1 MAKKIKV
8 EPRPALPL
16 GPLPLDEAI
25 DHGSDENVP
34 DPAYLARMAE
44 RRESLRAEVA
54 RLLPPQ
60 THFVWEIG
68 CGHGH
73 FLTAYAETHREEYC
87 IGIDINLDR
96 VRRATKKCDRAGLD
110 RLHFVRAE
118 ARLFLA
124 VLPFDAGFSAIYM
137 LFPDPWPKK
146 RHHKYRLL
154 QAEFLHDV
162 AQRAGQGTP
171 LFFRT
176 DHAPYFTEVELL
188 LREHPDWRSIGDR
201 PGPFE
206 LATVFQQKAPSF
218 QSLVAV
224 RR

>member
-1 MAKKIKV
+1 M
-8 EPRPALPL
+8 
-16 GPLPLDEAI
+16 DEAI
-25 DHGSDENVP
+25 DAERDDNAP

-54 RLLPPQ
+54 RLLPPRSR
-60 THFVWEIG
+60 FVWEIG

-73 FLTAYAETHREEYC
+73 FLTAYAETHPNEHC

-96 VRRATKKCDRAGLD
+96 VRRATKKRDRAGLNH
-110 RLHFVRAE
+110 LHFVRAE
-118 ARLFLA
+118 ARLFLE
-124 VLPFDAGFSAIYM
+124 VLPPDAGFTAIYM

-176 DHAPYFTEVELL
+176 DHAPYFTEAETL
-188 LREHPDWRSIGDR
+188 LREHPDWRSVGDQ
-201 PGPFE
+201 PWPFE

>member
-1 MAKKIKV
+1 MVKKIEDV
-8 EPRPALPL
+8 QRLAPPL
-16 GPLPLDEAI
+16 SPPSMDEAI
-25 DHGSDENVP
+25 DGELDDNAP

-44 RRESLRAEVA
+44 RRESLRADVA

-60 THFVWEIG
+60 SRFVWEIG

-73 FLTAYAETHREEYC
+73 FLTAYAEAHPDEHC
-87 IGIDINLDR
+87 VGIDINLDR
-96 VRRATKKCDRAGLD
+96 VRRAARKRDRARLD
-110 RLHFVRAE
+110 RLHFMRAE
-118 ARLFLA
+118 ARLFLE
-124 VLPFDAGFSAIYM
+124 VLPTDASFTAIYM

-188 LREHPDWRSIGDR
+188 LREHPDWRSVGDQ
-201 PGPFE
+201 PWPFE

>member
-1 MAKKIKV
+1 MVKK
-8 EPRPALPL
+8 P
-16 GPLPLDEAI
+16 AI
-25 DHGSDENVP
+25 DQPTAAPADLLPRDPAIEPGQDGNLP
-34 DPAYLARMAE
+34 DPGYLARMAE
-44 RRESLRAEVA
+44 RRESLRAEIA
-54 RLLPPQ
+54 GLLPPQ
-60 THFVWEIG
+60 AHFIWEIG

-73 FLTAYAETHREEYC
+73 FLTAYAQTHPETYC

-96 VRRATKKCDRAGLD
+96 VRRATKKRDRAGLD

-118 ARLFLA
+118 AHLFLE
-124 VLPFDAGFSAIYM
+124 VLPTAATVSAIYL

-154 QAEFLHDV
+154 QAEFLHAV

-188 LREHPDWRSIGDR
+188 LRDHPDWRSIGDQ
-201 PGPFE
+201 PWPFE

>member
-1 MAKKIKV
+1 VKK
-8 EPRPALPL
+8 P
-16 GPLPLDEAI
+16 AI
-25 DHGSDENVP
+25 DQHMASPIGLLPTDATSDTGLDDNLP
-34 DPAYLARMAE
+34 DPAYLSRMAE

-54 RLLPPQ
+54 CLLAPGA
-60 THFVWEIG
+60 HFIWEIG

-73 FLTAYAETHREEYC
+73 FLTAYAQTHPEAYC

-96 VRRATKKCDRAGLD
+96 VHRATKKRDRAGLN

-118 ARLFLA
+118 AHLFLE
-124 VLPFDAGFSAIYM
+124 VLPPAAMVSAIYL

-154 QAEFLHDV
+154 QTEFLHAV

-188 LREHPDWRSIGDR
+188 LREHPDWRSIGDQ
-201 PGPFE
+201 PWPFE

-218 QSLVAV
+218 RSLVAV

>member
-1 MAKKIKV
+1 MVKKIT
-8 EPRPALPL
+8 AAQYIAPL
-16 GPLPLDEAI
+16 SDPPPIDEAI
-25 DHGSDENVP
+25 DTERNKNAP

-54 RLLPPQ
+54 RLLPPR

-73 FLTAYAETHREEYC
+73 FLAAYAETHPEEFC

-96 VRRATKKCDRAGLD
+96 VHRATKKRDRAGLGHV
-110 RLHFVRAE
+110 HFLRAE
-118 ARLFLA
+118 ARLFLE
-124 VLPFDAGFSAIYM
+124 VLPPGAGFSAIYM

-176 DHAPYFTEVELL
+176 DHAPYFSEVEML
-188 LREHPDWRSIGDR
+188 LREHPDWRSVGDR
-201 PGPFE
+201 PWPFE